1 MTHYLPSAT
10 RRLLIALGLLASGGC
25 VTPEPTYD
33 QLMREGVREV
43 EAGNFADAVGMFS
56 SAAEKDPERPE
67 PSYQKGKC
75 FLAMADRQ
83 FIEDDLPGALRY
95 CDRAI
100 AEFDKAISAFPGY
113 SYAVTGK
120 ADALKLRNKHAA
132 AFDIASW
139 VAAQTAYRAKSL
151 ILQSRQY
158 SSVGDLDNAQLS
170 LEKAVAVEP
179 DNAIPHAEIGRFYL
193 RMNNR
198 EKAIT
203 HLQRAYELN
212 PGVPGVFQ
220 ALIELGAVP
229 APSSASP

>member
-1 MTHYLPSAT
+1 MTFRMTSAA
-10 RRLLIALGLLASGGC
+10 LLAGIALGVLPGC
-25 VTPEPTYD
+25 ITPEAGYD
-33 QLMREGVREV
+33 RLMQEGTAEMQ
-43 EAGNFADAVGMFS
+43 AGNHAEALAMFN
-56 SAAEKDPERPE
+56 AASERDPERPE
-67 PSYQKGKC
+67 PSYQKGKVY
-75 FLAMADRQ
+75 LAMADKQ
-83 FIEDDLPGALRY
+83 FLEDDLPGALRY

-100 AEFDKAISAFPGY
+100 AEFDKAIAAFPGN
-113 SYAVTGK
+113 SYAATGM

-132 AFDIASW
+132 AFDISSW

-158 SSVGDLDNAQLS
+158 SSVGDLDNAQLA

-179 DNAIPHAEIGRFYL
+179 DNPVPHAEIGRFYL
-193 RMNNR
+193 RVNNR
-198 EKAIT
+198 EKAIW

-229 APSSASP
+229 AATPATP